1 MDDRMEGE
9 EATLGAGAGLIDTVA
24 DWLMA
29 QALGESRV
37 ENLVEGC
44 CNRLRAAGIPLWRAL
59 LSFRTL
65 HPLFDSVWLIWR
77 RGELLG
83 TLEMPHD

>member
-9 EATLGAGAGLIDTVA
+9 EATLGSGAGLIDTVA

-65 HPLFDSVWLIWR
+65 PPLFDSVWLIWR
-77 RGELLG
+77 RGEPLG